1 MSISSLSGKAILV
14 TGGAKRI
21 GAAIVKALHDAGA
34 SIILHYRDSAQEAM
48 DLAQKLSWERPGSIK
63 LLRADLLDSRA
74 LMKLVESAAEAFGRL
89 DGLVNN
95 ASSFYPTPLGQIDE
109 NAWADLVGSNL
120 KAPLFLS
127 QAAWPYLRESGGAIV
142 NIIDINAERPLAGFS
157 TYCSAKA
164 GLLCLTRALAVEMGP
179 QVRVN
184 GVSPGAIE
192 WPADNL
198 FDAQVRE
205 RMIEATPLKHI
216 GDPTDIARTVLFLLA
231 DAPYISGQIL
241 AVDGGRS
248 AHL

>member
-1 MSISSLSGKAILV
+1 MSIFPLSGKAFLV

-21 GAAIVKALHDAGA
+21 GAAIVKALHGAGA
-34 SIILHYRDSAQEAM
+34 SIILHYRDSAQEAT
-48 DLAQKLSWERPGSIK
+48 DLALSLCWNRPDSIK
-63 LLRADLLDSRA
+63 LIRADLLDSAA
-74 LMKLVESAAEAFGRL
+74 LATLVESAAQAFGRL

-95 ASSFYPTPLGQIDE
+95 ASSFYPTPLGQIDA
-109 NAWADLVGSNL
+109 NAWDDLVGSNL

-127 QAAWPYLRESGGAIV
+127 QAAWPHLKESGGAIV
-142 NIIDINAERPLAGFS
+142 NIVDINAERPLAGFS
-157 TYCSAKA
+157 TYCAAKA
-164 GLLCLTRALAVEMGP
+164 GLLCLTRALATEMGP

-192 WPADNL
+192 WPSDNL
-198 FDAQVRE
+198 FDAQVKAH
-205 RMIEATPLKHI
+205 MIEATPLKRI

-231 DAPYISGQIL
+231 DAPYITGQIL